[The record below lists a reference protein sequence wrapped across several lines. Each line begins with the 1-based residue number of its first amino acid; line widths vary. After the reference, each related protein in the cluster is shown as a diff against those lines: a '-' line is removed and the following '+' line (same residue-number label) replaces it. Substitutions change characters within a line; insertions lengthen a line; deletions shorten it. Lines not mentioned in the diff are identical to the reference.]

1 MYQMQFP
8 TPSRNPQYYA
18 AQLKS
23 IAIEARKLE
32 TIEEMTWRDV
42 AVAADLWQRYIDIM
56 EEIENTVE
64 VVGDESVVVGIGTVN
79 LKLKSVGQIAE
90 WINDGDKEP

>member
-1 MYQMQFP
+1 
-8 TPSRNPQYYA
+8 
-18 AQLKS
+18 
-23 IAIEARKLE
+23 
-32 TIEEMTWRDV
+32 
-42 AVAADLWQRYIDIM
+42 M